1 MRIVQLKVSYD
12 ICLAQRITDLPLRP
26 SPEVCPLSPIPPT
39 QTLLVS
45 PQVLQNLKQRKLG
58 KYFRTEFVTQLSH
71 IPKILL
77 P

>member
-1 MRIVQLKVSYD
+1 M
-12 ICLAQRITDLPLRP
+12 
-26 SPEVCPLSPIPPT
+26 SPIPPT